1 MIDEVAQRKRLA
13 VERQIN
19 TEYARD
25 NVAHALYEVL
35 VEGMEFGP
43 CELPAVEDREWIRG
57 AMALPV
63 QEATEAALRS
73 LCHGMTRAMQ
83 RAPAGLLERF
93 ERSHRWQALGCE

>member
-1 MIDEVAQRKRLA
+1 MIEQVAQRKRLA

-19 TEYARD
+19 TEHARD

-43 CELPAVEDREWIRG
+43 CELPDAEDREWIRG
-57 AMALPV
+57 AMAVPL

-73 LCHGMTRAMQ
+73 LSHGMTRTMEQ
-83 RAPAGLLERF
+83 APAGLLERF
-93 ERSHRWQALGCE
+93 ERSHRWQALGWE